1 MIMRNEAEEPD
12 EIRMQRSEK
21 RTQKSPG
28 AEERM
33 PDIDHA
39 LPNRTPQ
46 ESTSGEESVRDGNRD
61 IVKRLLDFATA
72 VVKLSFKLSRNPQG
86 RYFAIQLMRAATS
99 AGANHR
105 EAKGAESRPD
115 FAHKMQIA
123 LKELRETE
131 FWLELVG
138 NVGLVPADE
147 LKPLLLEVDELI
159 GIFVASVVTA
169 KSRQE

>member
-1 MIMRNEAEEPD
+1 MRVKEGRPD
-12 EIRMQRSEK
+12 EIRTQRSEK

-28 AEERM
+28 AGAERM
-33 PDIDHA
+33 PDSDYSV
-39 LPNRTPQ
+39 PNRTPQ
-46 ESTSGEESVRDGNRD
+46 CSASGAEGVSDGNRD

-72 VVKLSFKLSRNPQG
+72 VVRLSFRLSKNAQG
-86 RYFAIQLMRAATS
+86 RYFANQLMRAATS

-138 NVGLVPADE
+138 NVGLASQE
-147 LKPLLLEVDELI
+147 EIGPLRSEVDQLI
-159 GIFVASVVTA
+159 RIFVASVVTA
-169 KSRQE
+169 KSNRE